1 MGLGLRLLI
10 GAFFYCNLNT
20 VAWAQ
25 TAADSSEQAS
35 QKVFADAM
43 AASTA
48 GPKIIALGAQG
59 NINLGAGYI
68 FIPEPHAN
76 RVRNAMGNPGQDS
89 NLIGLIFP
97 DSKQNEWF
105 AVVRFEKSGYV
116 KDDDAKSW
124 DADGLLT
131 SFKEGTEQSNAE
143 RVKLGVPAMEIV
155 GWAEK
160 PAYDSKTQR
169 LVWAMSSKDK
179 GASASE
185 PQGVNYNTYMLGRE
199 GYFSLNLVTGLNE
212 LPRYKTNANELLAA
226 VSFVD
231 GKKYSDFDS
240 KTDKVAEY
248 GLAALV
254 VGVAA
259 KKLGL
264 FAGLLV
270 LLAKFWKIGLIAS
283 LAFGGSALKLF
294 KRKPKVT
301 AGNDQGPTNP
311 S

>member
-1 MGLGLRLLI
+1 
-10 GAFFYCNLNT
+10 
-20 VAWAQ
+20 
-25 TAADSSEQAS
+25 
-35 QKVFADAM
+35 
-43 AASTA
+43 
-48 GPKIIALGAQG
+48 
-59 NINLGAGYI
+59 
-68 FIPEPHAN
+68 
-76 RVRNAMGNPGQDS
+76 
-89 NLIGLIFP
+89 
-97 DSKQNEWF
+97 
-105 AVVRFEKSGYV
+105 
-116 KDDDAKSW
+116 
-124 DADGLLT
+124 
-131 SFKEGTEQSNAE
+131 
-143 RVKLGVPAMEIV
+143 
-155 GWAEK
+155 
-160 PAYDSKTQR
+160 
-169 LVWAMSSKDK
+169 MSSKDK
-179 GASASE
+179 GASAAE

-212 LPRYKTNANELLAA
+212 LPQYKTNANELLAA

-270 LLAKFWKIGLIAS
+270 LIAKFWKIALIAS

-294 KRKPKVT
+294 KRKPKVN
-301 AGNDQGPTNP
+301 ASNDQGPTNP